1 MPSQFSA
8 STPSSESDILVD
20 CSDGC
25 QDLNFPTTLTGY
37 TALIR
42 LVVGDASTCSVS
54 SRVARAKQKGAT
66 AVVLANHLEGEVPYP
81 LSWEYTDL
89 LPTVPDRTSSS
100 NGINMAVCLLSYTD
114 AQAILQPVLKS
125 RRRLPSSDRN
135 TYTQTIEW
143 TKFERWDRANE
154 PSTGQHTVLSI
165 LSPMSIKDD
174 WPAAQ
179 ASFNPKVLPAVSAD
193 VIHAQWTDECLPQ
206 PRGESQFL
214 SYYCGKCWKTS
225 TKFKNQK
232 TIQNNIVLYTRP
244 YSICYPY
251 FYDLAF
257 TGQNAGASGVVAA
270 LGNNKLPVY
279 LAPHL
284 IPYRMTSPL
293 LAIQSTV
300 GKLFKAT
307 QEQCSCNCR

>member
-1 MPSQFSA
+1 MFTFILLLFPSFIHSKFVGVDVTSNAVTTEYGCMPSQFSA
-8 STPSSESDILVD
+8 STPSSDSDILVD

-42 LVVGDASTCSVS
+42 LVVGDSSTCSVS

-81 LSWEYTDL
+81 LSWEYTEL

-114 AQAILQPVLKS
+114 AQAILQPVFEDS

-154 PSTGQHTVLSI
+154 PSTGQHTGKYSKRRNV
-165 LSPMSIKDD
+165 
-174 WPAAQ
+174 
-179 ASFNPKVLPAVSAD
+179 AVM
-193 VIHAQWTDECLPQ
+193 
-206 PRGESQFL
+206 
-214 SYYCGKCWKTS
+214 
-225 TKFKNQK
+225 
-232 TIQNNIVLYTRP
+232 IVG
-244 YSICYPY
+244 IF
-251 FYDLAF
+251 FY
-257 TGQNAGASGVVAA
+257 
-270 LGNNKLPVY
+270 
-279 LAPHL
+279 
-284 IPYRMTSPL
+284 
-293 LAIQSTV
+293 
-300 GKLFKAT
+300 
-307 QEQCSCNCR
+307 